1 MGRLVDS
8 VIAYRILRML
18 TIPFIETDAYKLGII
33 NAKGKELK
41 PMRSLNSVNERDA
54 YTILHRMIFRIKRII
69 EKVPVD
75 NKKLVTF
82 AAALSLVKEN
92 YQNNCEPIDLELQY
106 INRLKADLT
115 EEIKYV
121 VENLHTKR
129 MICKSSEEKI
139 ESLEKKVIE
148 LEDKLQKKTIQKSEY
163 LHLYDKEQEAHSK
176 TNKKYYYLQGA
187 VHDTL
192 SDYDKFCI
200 NRWIEDTKRYGPT
213 IMDSVRYVYCLG
225 RINWLGKDCS
235 WVCNHTY
242 SSGLGYYLS
251 VA

>member
-18 TIPFIETDAYKLGII
+18 TTPFEDTDAFRLGII
-33 NAKGKELK
+33 DAKGKELK
-41 PMRSLNSVNERDA
+41 PMRTLNSVNERDA
-54 YTILHRMIFRIKRII
+54 YTILHRMVFRIKRII

-121 VENLHTKR
+121 DENLHTIRIYTFKQFSEDAAAPIANNSGSPGVAGFTPDTLGVPKSKQPPLLKR
-129 MICKSSEEKI
+129 
-139 ESLEKKVIE
+139 KKVI
-148 LEDKLQKKTIQKSEY
+148 K
-163 LHLYDKEQEAHSK
+163 
-176 TNKKYYYLQGA
+176 N
-187 VHDTL
+187 V
-192 SDYDKFCI
+192 
-200 NRWIEDTKRYGPT
+200 
-213 IMDSVRYVYCLG
+213 
-225 RINWLGKDCS
+225 
-235 WVCNHTY
+235 
-242 SSGLGYYLS
+242 
-251 VA
+251 